1 VKQALFHAAIVNDLA
16 TNPLPPPHPELEK
29 FFKPPNRVLKR
40 THEALEECKTAFKV
54 THGKYLLTSVFVSL
68 IQFRLVAPKIT
79 AKKKEVG
86 LAQVDE
92 ENIPLHIEGAPILP
106 KPLPPA
112 IAGLPRPQDSGAT
125 QSGGDEYEA
134 FHDLG
139 DATQESP
146 HQTGPSHAQE
156 PSPLS
161 AAFEQGIAPG
171 RIIGSVV
178 PLQDFKRNLSV
189 GDLVTKAVE
198 DICLVLQEEIVKP
211 MANRRK
217 DEFLECL
224 QYLRETCLKVRI
236 I

>member
-1 VKQALFHAAIVNDLA
+1 MQ
-16 TNPLPPPHPELEK
+16 
-29 FFKPPNRVLKR
+29 NRFQGHSWQVL
-40 THEALEECKTAFKV
+40 THV
-54 THGKYLLTSVFVSL
+54 VFASL
-68 IQFRLVAPKIT
+68 IQVHLVAPKIT

-86 LAQVDE
+86 LVQVDE

-106 KPLPPA
+106 KPLPQT
-112 IAGLPRPQDSGAT
+112 IAGLLPRPQDNGAT
-125 QSGGDEYEA
+125 QGEGDT
-134 FHDLG
+134 
-139 DATQESP
+139 TQQS
-146 HQTGPSHAQE
+146 QDQISPSHVQE
-156 PSPLS
+156 PSPPP
-161 AAFEQGIAPG
+161 AAFDRGIAAG
-171 RIIGSVV
+171 RIIGSVA
-178 PLQDFKRNLSV
+178 PLQDFKRNLSI

>member
-1 VKQALFHAAIVNDLA
+1 M
-16 TNPLPPPHPELEK
+16 
-29 FFKPPNRVLKR
+29 
-40 THEALEECKTAFKV
+40 
-54 THGKYLLTSVFVSL
+54 
-68 IQFRLVAPKIT
+68 
-79 AKKKEVG
+79 
-86 LAQVDE
+86 QVDE

-106 KPLPPA
+106 KPLPPT
-112 IAGLPRPQDSGAT
+112 IAGLLPRPQDNGAT
-125 QSGGDEYEA
+125 QSGGDV
-134 FHDLG
+134 
-139 DATQESP
+139 TQKSP
-146 HQTGPSHAQE
+146 HQAGPSHVQE
-156 PSPLS
+156 PSPPP
-161 AAFEQGIAPG
+161 AAFDQGIAPG

-178 PLQDFKRNLSV
+178 PLQDFKRNLSI

>member
-1 VKQALFHAAIVNDLA
+1 MQNCFQGHSWQVLTHIVFA
-16 TNPLPPPHPELEK
+16 
-29 FFKPPNRVLKR
+29 
-40 THEALEECKTAFKV
+40 
-54 THGKYLLTSVFVSL
+54 SL
-68 IQFRLVAPKIT
+68 IQVRLVPPKIT

-86 LAQVDE
+86 LVQIDE

-106 KPLPPA
+106 KPLPPT
-112 IAGLPRPQDSGAT
+112 IASLPPRPQDNDAT
-125 QSGGDEYEA
+125 QSGGDE
-134 FHDLG
+134 
-139 DATQESP
+139 TQNPP
-146 HQTGPSHAQE
+146 HQASPSHVQE
-156 PSPLS
+156 PSPPP
-161 AAFEQGIAPG
+161 AAFDLGIAPG
-171 RIIGSVV
+171 RIIGSVA
-178 PLQDFKRNLSV
+178 PLQDFKRNLSA

>member
-1 VKQALFHAAIVNDLA
+1 MLTHIV
-16 TNPLPPPHPELEK
+16 
-29 FFKPPNRVLKR
+29 FI
-40 THEALEECKTAFKV
+40 
-54 THGKYLLTSVFVSL
+54 SL
-68 IQFRLVAPKIT
+68 IHFRLVAPKIT

-106 KPLPPA
+106 MSLPPA
-112 IAGLPRPQDSGAT
+112 IAGLPPRPQDKGAT
-125 QSGGDEYEA
+125 QTGGDEYGA
-134 FHDLG
+134 SNNLG
-139 DATQESP
+139 DATQQSP
-146 HQTGPSHAQE
+146 YQTSPSHAQE
-156 PSPLS
+156 LSPPP
-161 AAFEQGIAPG
+161 AAFARGIAPG

-211 MANRRK
+211 MANRRR

-224 QYLRETCLKVRI
+224 QYLRETCLKVRKV
-236 I
+236 